1 MSGYIYLASSK
12 EIELPEKI
20 AEYNNRR
27 IFDEPNKSFTL
38 SVPTEQGEWEIE
50 QLRKI
55 ITMPYIY
62 YIGGL
67 GSEYFWLYL
76 EKYMEIGDVLEII
89 SIYQQDETDIYVQ
102 KMLDNP
108 EPIHINVGSLTYTNA
123 YGTFQLNRKNW
134 VDDLKHRTL
143 VTDRGVTTIVKY

>member
-1 MSGYIYLASSK
+1 MSGYIFLASSK

-38 SVPTEQGEWEIE
+38 SVPTEQDEWEIE

-55 ITMPYIY
+55 VTMPYIY

-76 EKYMEIGDVLEII
+76 EKYMEVGDVLEII

-108 EPIHINVGSLTYTNA
+108 KPIHINVGSLTYTNA
-123 YGTFQLNRKNW
+123 YGTFQLNRKKW